1 MKKIFH
7 APILVLILA
16 SSLMAKRAAPKDV
29 PPIITDNAVYSVPHV
44 RLPQFFMCNPGFVEA
59 RHPEIKK
66 LLWRIQIYN
75 IKYDPALEQDLQD
88 VFIKTM
94 SLDKKNNSLLVS
106 DERSRN
112 YVLDLTT
119 KKVAREVSGAQTE
132 MRGGLCYVKGETK
145 PFTGREISRTSGLK
159 PINKRGIKVV
169 TTYLNGKEQDMVF
182 HAPWGKVTPRHPKTS
197 D

>member
-1 MKKIFH
+1 MKKIIH
-7 APILVLILA
+7 ATFLVLLLA
-16 SSLMAKRAAPKDV
+16 SAAMAKRAAPKDV
-29 PPIITDNAVYSVPHV
+29 PPIVTDNAVYSVPHV
-44 RLPQFFMCNPGFVEA
+44 RMPQFSMRNPGFVEA
-59 RHPEIKK
+59 HNPKTKK

-75 IKYDPALEQDLQD
+75 IKYDPALEQDVQD

-94 SLDKKNNSLLVS
+94 SLDKKNNSLLIS
-106 DERSRN
+106 DERSRT

-119 KKVAREVSGAQTE
+119 KKATREVSGAQTE

-159 PINKRGIKVV
+159 PINKRGMKVV

>member
-7 APILVLILA
+7 APILALLLT
-16 SSLMAKRAAPKDV
+16 SSLMAKRAAPKEV
-29 PPIITDNAVYSVPHV
+29 PAIASDKATYSVPHV
-44 RLPQFFMCNPGFVEA
+44 RLPPLPMRNPGFVEA
-59 RHPEIKK
+59 HHPETKK

-75 IKYDPALEQDLQD
+75 IKYDPALEQDVQD

-106 DERSRN
+106 DERSRT

-119 KKVAREVSGAQTE
+119 KKATREVAAAQTE
-132 MRGGLCYVKGETK
+132 MRGGLCYAKGETK

-159 PINKRGIKVV
+159 PINKRGMKVV

-182 HAPWGKVTPRHPKTS
+182 HAPWGKVRPRK
-197 D
+197 

>member
-1 MKKIFH
+1 MKIAFYTCT
-7 APILVLILA
+7 LVLLLA
-16 SSLMAKRAAPKDV
+16 SVVMAKRAAPKDV
-29 PPIITDNAVYSVPHV
+29 PPIITDNATYSAPHV
-44 RLPQFFMCNPGFVEA
+44 RMPQFSMRNPGFVEA
-59 RHPEIKK
+59 HHPKTKK

-75 IKYDPALEQDLQD
+75 IKYDPALEQDVQD

-94 SLDKKNNSLLVS
+94 SLDKKNNSLLIS
-106 DERSRN
+106 DERSRT

-159 PINKRGIKVV
+159 PINKRGMKVV

-182 HAPWGKVTPRHPKTS
+182 HAPWGLVRPRK
-197 D
+197 

>member
-1 MKKIFH
+1 MKKIIH
-7 APILVLILA
+7 ATIWVLLLTSVA
-16 SSLMAKRAAPKDV
+16 MAKRAAPKDV
-29 PPIITDNAVYSVPHV
+29 PPIVTEKATYSVPHV
-44 RLPQFFMCNPGFVEA
+44 RMPQFSMRNPGFVEA
-59 RHPEIKK
+59 RHPKTKK
-66 LLWRIQIYN
+66 LLWRIQVYN
-75 IKYDPALEQDLQD
+75 IKYDPALEQDVQD

-94 SLDKKNNSLLVS
+94 SLDKKSNSLLIS
-106 DERSRN
+106 DERSRT

-119 KKVAREVSGAQTE
+119 KKATREVSGAQTE

-145 PFTGREISRTSGLK
+145 PFTGRGISRTSGLK

>member
-59 RHPEIKK
+59 RHPETKK

-159 PINKRGIKVV
+159 PINKSGMKVV
-169 TTYLNGKEQDMVF
+169 TTYLDGKEQDMVF
-182 HAPWGKVTPRHPKTS
+182 HAPWGLVRPRR
-197 D
+197 